1 MIFCRLFL
9 LAHLMICTYVANG
22 GHLVVSNVLLHFEG
36 VHKTFRLGHLFS
48 TNKIHAVWDA
58 NFKIESDPIVFTL
71 VGESGSGKTTI
82 ANLLL
87 RIIKPTKGTIWF
99 MGRNIESYPR
109 SEFIKQIQPVFQDPF
124 ETFNPLKKLEGYFQ
138 IMLKKIANSGKK
150 VGNYSLLEESLG
162 SVGLTVED
170 IRGRYPHELSGGQL
184 QRLSIAR
191 SLLVNPKIL
200 VADEPVSML
209 DVSLRISILNLFRKL
224 RDERLLHVFYIT
236 HDLATAYYISDYI
249 AVILKGSIVE
259 SGPADKVLTSP
270 LHPYTKLLKESVPD
284 LLDTARQKMPGPVSR
299 GVESSPEYSEDLCK
313 FVFRCSHKKGICEK
327 EAPPNITADGVAVR
341 CWLYQ

>member
-1 MIFCRLFL
+1 M
-9 LAHLMICTYVANG
+9 N
-22 GHLVVSNVLLHFEG
+22 NVLLHFEG
-36 VHKTFRLGHLFS
+36 VYKTFRLGHIFS
-48 TNKIHAVWDA
+48 RSKIHAVWDA
-58 NFKIESDPIVFTL
+58 DFKIESEPIVFTL

-87 RIIKPTKGTIWF
+87 RTIKPTKGTIWF
-99 MGRNIESYPR
+99 MGKNIENYSR
-109 SEFIKQIQPVFQDPF
+109 SDFIKKVQPVFQDPF
-124 ETFNPLKKLEGYFQ
+124 ETFNPLKKIETYFQ
-138 IMLKKIANSGKK
+138 IMLKRMADSGDK
-150 VGNYSLLEESLG
+150 VSHSLLEKSLN
-162 SVGLTVED
+162 SVGLTIED

-209 DVSLRISILNLFRKL
+209 DVSLRLSILNLFRKL

-249 AVILKGSIVE
+249 AVILRGNIVE
-259 SGPADKVLTSP
+259 AGPAEKVLMTP

-284 LLDTARQKMPGPVSR
+284 LLDKKKQKIPEKMSYN
-299 GVESSPEYSEDLCK
+299 VESLQEYSDQLCK
-313 FVFRCSHKKGICEK
+313 FVFRCPHKKDICNREV
-327 EAPPNITADGVAVR
+327 PPNFTIGSVVVR